1 MSSLTR
7 TLVILLGVAATAC
20 SRCSPPQEFEFYVEG
35 VPHTVD
41 DAEDMDD
48 PPDVEVTVKK
58 GQKAH
63 SGNVACGHS
72 AVCIIVLP
80 FVVGEAIF
88 PEHYRVVTVK
98 KSGAVWYSG
107 LYRGNG
113 EFMHGVITEKGQARR
128 IDLVNASYVGRKVVV
143 ETAHGPLGPDGKPG
157 KLEDSS
163 VQKQVDLLSEYEKVL
178 ALGWPADKRGRALAE
193 ALRILHHDAVPLAKK
208 QLAEHPEYAFR
219 APVIRNVCKDE
230 TPALSA
236 KADRDAVIDAVLAS
250 KPDAATALAAAECY
264 RQDLGDPRAAKLLR
278 IVLTELCAEPKEG
291 TFNSFQAFALG
302 DVDAKTLPPPGKDA
316 RADSVRKVVAPMLA
330 ECGDRGVRA
339 LLQRVL
345 GLGDADA
352 VRVALAETPPWGQR
366 IAAFTLDPKDAD
378 DHATLA
384 WALGQKSVSFATI
397 VKRLDLSDVTP
408 DDAETTALVDRYRE
422 SKGEVGE
429 RIPALRRV
437 GRAKD
442 PKSARAR
449 VSRYLATEKDAS
461 ERIALRAL
469 LVSLQ
474 GKEHRA
480 KLIRESV
487 DEVCRAPSVP
497 AATSGSGAPSAATS
511 GSGAPSG
518 SAAPEVAQC
527 ELDVGFTP
535 PDLAKKVGELAFHAL
550 RDSGCTFSEVRAA
563 YSAARAKET
572 LPEPLCEAAEP

>member
-219 APVIRNVCKDE
+219 APVIRSVCKDE

-316 RADSVRKVVAPMLA
+316 R
-330 ECGDRGVRA
+330 
-339 LLQRVL
+339 
-345 GLGDADA
+345 
-352 VRVALAETPPWGQR
+352 
-366 IAAFTLDPKDAD
+366 
-378 DHATLA
+378 H
-384 WALGQKSVSFATI
+384 
-397 VKRLDLSDVTP
+397 
-408 DDAETTALVDRYRE
+408 
-422 SKGEVGE
+422 
-429 RIPALRRV
+429 PAGHQYVYHLLRRHSRERPPRFGGDHPQRSSFL
-437 GRAKD
+437 GRSEGVPGAGPHLRHLWPGPLHAFQQPRRHLPDGHD
-442 PKSARAR
+442 PPGRR
-449 VSRYLATEKDAS
+449 RP
-461 ERIALRAL
+461 
-469 LVSLQ
+469 Q
-474 GKEHRA
+474 
-480 KLIRESV
+480 
-487 DEVCRAPSVP
+487 
-497 AATSGSGAPSAATS
+497 
-511 GSGAPSG
+511 
-518 SAAPEVAQC
+518 
-527 ELDVGFTP
+527 
-535 PDLAKKVGELAFHAL
+535 PDLRLRHPLPLAIGRSH
-550 RDSGCTFSEVRAA
+550 RRRPRPV
-563 YSAARAKET
+563 
-572 LPEPLCEAAEP
+572 